1 MKCFVIGPI
10 GEAGSTIRADAD
22 DFMKYIVT
30 PVVSLEE
37 FGYEAPIRADSLN
50 EPGRIT
56 SQIITLLMEADLVIA
71 DLTGKNANVYYEL
84 CLRHAIGKPV
94 IHMATN
100 GTVLSFDVRDNRT
113 IFYSMHSRTAESAR
127 SELTKQ
133 IRHVQQPGYKAMNP
147 ILETVGIVNL
157 ERSAVPEQK
166 ALGQLMGMVERLRGD
181 IQDVQLS
188 VKTAEFNNMYLRPPL
203 SPLGSLFGS
212 PSPSNGLTLGVLGS
226 PAGLLNTP
234 PPSALATAVATK
246 RKSDSA

>member
-1 MKCFVIGPI
+1 
-10 GEAGSTIRADAD
+10 
-22 DFMKYIVT
+22 
-30 PVVSLEE
+30 
-37 FGYEAPIRADSLN
+37 
-50 EPGRIT
+50 
-56 SQIITLLMEADLVIA
+56 
-71 DLTGKNANVYYEL
+71 
-84 CLRHAIGKPV
+84 
-94 IHMATN
+94 MATN

-113 IFYSMHSRTAESAR
+113 IFYLMHSRVAESAR

-188 VKTAEFNNMYLRPPL
+188 VKMADFNNMYPKPPL
-203 SPLGSLFGS
+203 SPMGSLFGS
-212 PSPSNGLTLGVLGS
+212 PSPSNALAVALGS
-226 PAGLLNTP
+226 PMGLLNTP
-234 PPSALATAVATK
+234 PPSPLVTAVATQ